1 MKAKEIILLILIIGV
16 GIIFYHA
23 QTGRI
28 WISGEWDGGIFFG
41 LDEFVYEETEEISP
55 PFAPRLIIDNYNGQ
69 VEVQGSPQDFISITF
84 EKRIYRRSQEQADEV
99 AGKLDMTVQ
108 RDSEGIRISTNR
120 EEFRNRRFRTNFRL
134 KVPEHLAVE
143 VKNSYGEVR
152 IYQVQQAEVRNPHGE
167 VFATDIAGELAI
179 KNSYRDVE
187 VEDVRADCLIDSHNC
202 RLTVGKVEG
211 NVDISHKYGKVYL
224 EDIGQTASIKGS
236 NVEVF
241 GHNISG
247 LTDIQT
253 SYRKVELEE
262 VGPVKIDARNS
273 RIEIKGAEES
283 VDIEARYG
291 KAELFDIRG
300 NLRVEGNNLEVYG
313 DSVIG
318 ENIYVSTSYRKV
330 ELTRFQG
337 KTEIVHSN
345 GNISLEPL
353 PLTHPIEVDGR
364 YTDITFYW
372 PSGDRY
378 PFEARAKG
386 GHIDWETSEALSREE
401 ENGYS
406 VIKAFGQ
413 EKGQPAIFL
422 STVYGS
428 IRIEEFTL

>member
-28 WISGEWDGGIFFG
+28 WIEGEWDGGIFFG

-55 PFAPRLIIDNYNGQ
+55 PLAPRLIIDNDNGQ

-84 EKRIYRRSQEQADEV
+84 EKRIYRRNQEQADEV
-99 AGKLDMTVQ
+99 AGKLDMIVQ
-108 RDSEGIRISTNR
+108 QDSEGIRISTNR
-120 EEFRNRRFRTNFRL
+120 EDFRNRRFRTNFRL
-134 KVPEHLAVE
+134 KVPEHLVVE

-152 IYQVQQAEVRNPHGE
+152 IFQVQQAAVRNPHGE
-167 VFATDIAGELAI
+167 VFVTDIAGELDI
-179 KNSYRDVE
+179 KNNYRDVE
-187 VEDVRADCLIDSHNC
+187 VEHVRADCFVDSHNC
-202 RLTVGKVEG
+202 RVTVGKVEG
-211 NVDISHKYGKVYL
+211 NVEISHKYGKVYL
-224 EDIGQTASIKGS
+224 EDIGRTVTVKGS
-236 NVEVF
+236 NMEVF

-273 RIEIKGAEES
+273 RIEISGAEEN
-283 VDIEARYG
+283 VDIEATYG
-291 KAELFDIRG
+291 KVELFDIRG
-300 NLRVEGNNLEVYG
+300 NLRVDGNNLEVYG
-313 DSVIG
+313 DSIIG

-337 KTEIVHSN
+337 KTEIIQSN
-345 GNISLEPL
+345 GNVGLEPL
-353 PLTHPIEVDGR
+353 PLTHSIEVDGR

-378 PFEARAKG
+378 PIEARVKG
-386 GHIDWETSEALSREE
+386 GHIDWETSEALTREE
-401 ENGYS
+401 ENGFS

-413 EKGQPAIFL
+413 EKDQPSISL
-422 STVYGS
+422 LTVYGS
-428 IRIEEFTL
+428 IRIEEFIP